1 MLPYF
6 TRLRLASRT
15 FFAIL
20 DYGRVP
26 TEVAE
31 MLEPAPPSPARPA
44 PAPPPPAAA
53 PAPATTRPVE
63 PAPPARAAAAAGDD
77 QDRAAQLLAL
87 LQRDSRL
94 VDFLMEDIAPYA
106 DAQIGAAV
114 RDVHTGARESLQ
126 RYVTLEPVLEG
137 DEGATITVPEGL
149 DAADVKVMGHVTGAP
164 PYRGILRHRGWRA
177 RRLDLPPLGV
187 SGRRVVAPAEVEL
200 P

>member
-26 TEVAE
+26 AEVAE
-31 MLEPAPPSPARPA
+31 VLEPAAPGPTR
-44 PAPPPPAAA
+44 PAPPPTAA
-53 PAPATTRPVE
+53 PTPTPARPVA
-63 PAPPARAAAAAGDD
+63 PAPPARAAAGDD
-77 QDRAAQLLAL
+77 QDRAAQLLAI

-94 VDFLMEDIAPYA
+94 VDFLMEDIGPYA

-126 RYVTLEPVLEG
+126 RYLTLEPVLEG
-137 DEGATITVPEGL
+137 EEGSTVTVPEGL

-164 PYRGILRHRGWRA
+164 PYRGLLRHRGWRA
-177 RRLDLPPLGV
+177 RRLELPPLGA
-187 SGRRVVAPAEVEL
+187 SGRRIVAPAEVEL